1 MKKPSPTLLGNTEGT
16 ALSSGRAWL
25 REATLQRAGEGSLGV
40 LFRAPGRN
48 STRAASELGGGA
60 GDSVL
65 VQLPHTLAGWLWGRS
80 PGGPA
85 GSSAFDGRV
94 WTVSPSPREPLGCLE
109 QTEQAGAGD
118 HGSRGRGSGSARAQV
133 TWRARGRAGARG
145 GGAWRA
151 PLRWWRGGREGAGPR
166 AGPPWGEAGG
176 REGRSGDGGGGG
188 SGGRGRG
195 APGS

>member
-40 LFRAPGRN
+40 PFRGPAATQGC
-48 STRAASELGGGA
+48 SRAGGGGA

-65 VQLPHTLAGWLWGRS
+65 VPAPAYTCWVALGKVTGRPCRLFCIRREGVDRLPVAPGAPRLPGADGSGGGR
-80 PGGPA
+80 GPRQQRR
-85 GSSAFDGRV
+85 GK
-94 WTVSPSPREPLGCLE
+94 RER
-109 QTEQAGAGD
+109 AGAG
-118 HGSRGRGSGSARAQV
+118 HVEG
-133 TWRARGRAGARG
+133 AGARG